1 MKLAILFTV
10 NCLLLLISHTRGNF
24 VSAFNLAENA
34 QNREL
39 KIDLY
44 EIAPNKTVYVIDKLN
59 KFSFE
64 NGNNKK
70 TVFRYSLIFHL
81 NKTLFF

>member
-1 MKLAILFTV
+1 MKSVALITI
-10 NCLLLLISHTRGNF
+10 NCLFLLISIERNSVDSF
-24 VSAFNLAENA
+24 DLSENA
-34 QNREL
+34 QRREL

-64 NGNNKK
+64 NNGN
-70 TVFRYSLIFHL
+70 
-81 NKTLFF
+81 

>member
-1 MKLAILFTV
+1 MKSVALITI
-10 NCLLLLISHTRGNF
+10 NCLFLLISIERNSVDSF
-24 VSAFNLAENA
+24 DLSENA
-34 QNREL
+34 QKREL

-64 NGNNKK
+64 NNGN
-70 TVFRYSLIFHL
+70 
-81 NKTLFF
+81 